1 MRARLVTLLALASC
15 SRVCSEPTPTVD
27 AAPDVAAEAVAKA
40 SRCTE
45 EGPLLRIAA
54 EDQPVEIGGAALGGT
69 QAAIGLTVGGRS
81 KVVFYREGA
90 SRSADLG
97 PADPSS
103 PPPVA
108 ITDGTD
114 VLVARGVRIESA
126 RSIVID
132 RITESAGPRPFA
144 SIPIGNGDDLDFD
157 AAVEHGVGL
166 VTWTF
171 GDVLETASVSR
182 GADAG
187 AKSTLARPRGDI
199 SSPRILPRSGGW
211 YVAYLVTRVDSDAA
225 TKGAAPWWDQDV
237 IAEGPADRVWPGW
250 VELATLDADGR
261 PMGATITVTSPQSRV
276 TAFDWGPSVGGL
288 DVLARDAVLSGG
300 GASLVHVHLDGT
312 TPQSAKTLAD
322 GVGPGAPVLFQESW
336 AAFMDANE
344 AVHVLPLDSKETR
357 ESVLDGTQP
366 LVAIPDGPK
375 IRVVAVRVG
384 EHGRGAE
391 LRIASCTR

>member
-97 PADPSS
+97 PPDPSS

-157 AAVEHGVGL
+157 AAVE
-166 VTWTF
+166 
-171 GDVLETASVSR
+171 
-182 GADAG
+182 
-187 AKSTLARPRGDI
+187 
-199 SSPRILPRSGGW
+199 
-211 YVAYLVTRVDSDAA
+211 
-225 TKGAAPWWDQDV
+225 
-237 IAEGPADRVWPGW
+237 
-250 VELATLDADGR
+250 
-261 PMGATITVTSPQSRV
+261 
-276 TAFDWGPSVGGL
+276 
-288 DVLARDAVLSGG
+288 
-300 GASLVHVHLDGT
+300 
-312 TPQSAKTLAD
+312 D
-322 GVGPGAPVLFQESW
+322 GVGPLGGAEVIAVDHLVVSGTADEDEQVWANEPSLDGLFEAPAAATYARRGCIPVTEALGPDATAEDLQKVEQAHPLSILDDLPAFTVAFGDHLATVRTEPNRNDLFSRLDVGRDWPDPEFG
-336 AAFMDANE
+336 AAFRNAVADPTTGRIGYEIPRPPDAAALALLEELPFAICND
-344 AVHVLPLDSKETR
+344 AVP
-357 ESVLDGTQP
+357 
-366 LVAIPDGPK
+366 IPEPTG
-375 IRVVAVRVG
+375 
-384 EHGRGAE
+384 
-391 LRIASCTR
+391 L